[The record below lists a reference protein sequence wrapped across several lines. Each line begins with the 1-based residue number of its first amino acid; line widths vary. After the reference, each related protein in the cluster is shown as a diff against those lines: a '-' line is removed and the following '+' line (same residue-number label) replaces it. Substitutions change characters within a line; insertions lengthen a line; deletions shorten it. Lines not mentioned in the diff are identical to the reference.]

1 MKNVF
6 LDLFDSPIGTIY
18 VLSSSKGLLKISF
31 SKKDIKYFIQKH
43 FNNYKISNNNI
54 INRKVLKFLNAYFN
68 RKRISIDIPIFMKGT
83 EFQQKVWLEL
93 LKIPYG
99 TVITYKDIAKKLK
112 LNKGYQAIG
121 QANSKNPFPILI
133 PCHRVVKTDGNL
145 GGYSCGI
152 SKKRFL
158 LNFEGI
164 KL

>member
-1 MKNVF
+1 MQNIF
-6 LDLFDSPIGTIY
+6 IDFFDSPIGTIY
-18 VLSSSKGLLKISF
+18 VLSSSKGLFKISF
-31 SKKDIKYFIQKH
+31 SKKDIKSFIQKYFSNYQISH
-43 FNNYKISNNNI
+43 NNKINQ
-54 INRKVLKFLNAYFN
+54 KVLKFLTAYFN
-68 RKRISIDIPIFMKGT
+68 KKNISIDIPIFMKGT

-99 TVITYKDIAKKLK
+99 TIVTYKDIAKNLN

-145 GGYSCGI
+145 GGYSCGV
-152 SKKRFL
+152 SKKRYL

-164 KL
+164 KI

>member
-1 MKNVF
+1 MQNIF
-6 LDLFDSPIGTIY
+6 IDFFDSPIGTIY

-31 SKKDIKYFIQKH
+31 SKKDIKSFIQKYFSNYQISH
-43 FNNYKISNNNI
+43 NNKINK
-54 INRKVLKFLNAYFN
+54 KVLKLLTAYFN
-68 RKRISIDIPIFMKGT
+68 KKNISIDIPIFMKGT

-99 TVITYKDIAKKLK
+99 TIVTYKDIAKNLN

-145 GGYSCGI
+145 GGYSCGV
-152 SKKRFL
+152 SKKRYL

-164 KL
+164 KI